1 MLQSIHRFP
10 LFFLA
15 MTLTSALPGIHCQAA
30 EKKPSQF
37 YFVGLGPG
45 DADLMTIRA
54 AKVIDKAD
62 VIFCSKGWSAKLADQ
77 LKGKTVHHGYWRL
90 FPYYGRDPSEFEG
103 EERRRC
109 EEYTKKRATFVGL
122 VRGAIAEGK
131 TVAMLDGGDPLIYG
145 PSAWALEEFEDLDP
159 VVVPG
164 VSCFNAANAALHRCV
179 TNGGRTK
186 SVILTAGDWIGGD
199 DTIEKLSAHRT
210 TMVVFTMRTAFR
222 EFIEK
227 LSINYPPQTPIAVV
241 KNAGCAQS
249 EEVIES
255 TLCKILDRVGEN
267 GPGGAYLIYV
277 GEFLNHRYKSGKR
290 KSGQ

>member
-1 MLQSIHRFP
+1 MLQPIHRIP
-10 LFFLA
+10 LLLLA
-15 MTLTSALPGIHCQAA
+15 MTLTSPFAGIHCQAA
-30 EKKPSQF
+30 GNNPTRF

-45 DADLMTIRA
+45 DPDLMTIRA
-54 AKVIDKAD
+54 AKVIEKAD
-62 VIFCSKGWSAKLADQ
+62 VVFCSKDWSAKLADY

-90 FPYYGRDPSEFEG
+90 FPYYGRDPSEFAG
-103 EERRRC
+103 EERRQC
-109 EEYTKKRATFVGL
+109 EEYAQKRATFVCL

-164 VSCFNAANAALHRCV
+164 ASCFNAANAALRRCV
-179 TNGGRTK
+179 TNGGRTN
-186 SVILTAGDWIGGD
+186 SVILTAGNWIGGD

-210 TMVVFTMRTAFR
+210 TMVIFTMQTEFG

-227 LSINYPPQTPIAVV
+227 LSINYPPETPIAVV
-241 KNAGCAQS
+241 KNAGCVES

-255 TLCKILDRVGEN
+255 TLGKIIERVGEN
-267 GPGGAYLIYV
+267 GPGSAYLIYV
-277 GEFLNHRYKSGKR
+277 GEFLNQRYKSGKR
-290 KSGQ
+290 ENEK